1 MSKLVPLTRTPHN
14 LQPNV
19 WNQGAAL
26 LFIRNSEV
34 RARTEITYQQNTE
47 KRDFSL
53 RRGAVVGG
61 EEGDDFIK

>member
-1 MSKLVPLTRTPHN
+1 MTKSVPLIRTLHN

-19 WNQGAAL
+19 WNLSAAL
-26 LFIRNSEV
+26 LFIWNSEV
-34 RARTEITYQQNTE
+34 SARTEITYQENTE

-53 RRGAVVGG
+53 GRGAEVGG